1 MEKSIFSFVLRYSTR
16 QQVIILLLTLA
27 SFPFLYYSLDLPKRI
42 VNDAI
47 GGQGFPKDF
56 LGYEFDQVPYLM
68 LLSGL
73 FLLLVLINGAFK
85 FKINTLKGR
94 LGERMLRRLRYELY
108 ARVLRFPLPRFRKVS
123 QGEIIPMIT
132 AEVEPLGGFIGD
144 AIALPVFQGGTLLVY
159 IGFIFMQDPI
169 LGAAA
174 ISLYPFQGWLIPRL
188 QRKVNQLGKQRVRA
202 MRQIS
207 DRIGESVSGVHE
219 IHTHDTSAW
228 HLADI
233 SHRYGDIYDIRFEI
247 FQRKFFIKFLNNF
260 INQLT
265 PFFFYSIG
273 GYLVI
278 KGSISFGSLVAV
290 LAAYKD
296 LAGPWKELLDY
307 YQAKEDIRIKYEQVI
322 EQFDLPE
329 LMPANLLLEDADPG
343 MRLTGPMTFNNV
355 SFGEE
360 NGPKIIENVTCTLPL
375 DAHTAIVG
383 GPGRDEF
390 AMLVSRL
397 LIPTAGRIRIGEYDM
412 AQLPESITGRRIAYV
427 GQTSYMFTANLR
439 DNLYYGLRHRPLSLT
454 EDDGES
460 QAARRKRRIAESR
473 AAGNSEF
480 SVDADWIDYVSAGCD
495 GPESLRRRTL
505 DVLRMVDLDDD
516 VYGLGLNGTLDT
528 TKCPEV
534 VEKILEARAAVRAEL
549 TAPSMR
555 TLVEIWNPDRFNN
568 NATVAENMLFGSP
581 VGPVFAVDSMAE
593 NSYVL
598 RVLDKVGLTRDFLD
612 MGVQVARTMIE
623 LFADLPPGHQ
633 FFEQFSF
640 IGSDEL
646 PDFQPMVTKAD
657 KDGLDSLKDDE
668 KRRLMALPFKLI
680 PARHRLGL
688 IDDAMIG
695 RLLEARQV
703 FARDL
708 PEGLRGSIEFFVE
721 DAYNAASTIQDNI
734 LFGKVAYGQAQVGG
748 KVGKLIAQ
756 VIEVLHLREIIQEI
770 GLDHYVGVSGS
781 RLSRVQ
787 RQKVALAR
795 AILKNPDLLV
805 INEATAGLDGASQN
819 RVHSALL
826 EERRGRGVVWV
837 LHRPSMA
844 RHFAQTLVLRAG
856 QLAEHGSYQELDK
869 PGTVMHELLA
879 AE

>member
-1 MEKSIFSFVLRYSTR
+1 MEKNIFRFVLRYSTR
-16 QQVIILLLTLA
+16 QQVVILLLTLS
-27 SFPFLYYSLDLPKRI
+27 SFPFLYYSLELPKQI

-47 GGQGFPKDF
+47 GGQNFPKEF
-56 LGYEFDQVPYLM
+56 FGYQFEQVPYLI
-68 LLSGL
+68 LLSFM
-73 FLLLVLINGAFK
+73 FLTLVVVNGAFK
-85 FKINTLKGR
+85 FRINTLKGR

-108 ARVLRFPLPRFRKVS
+108 ARVIRFPLPRFRKVS

-144 AIALPVFQGGTLLVY
+144 SIALPVFQGGTLLVY
-159 IGFIFMQDPI
+159 LTFIFMQDPI

-174 ISLYPFQGWLIPRL
+174 VSLYPFQGWLIPRL

-207 DRIGESVSGVHE
+207 DRIGESVSGMPE
-219 IHTHDTSAW
+219 IHAHDTSAW
-228 HLADI
+228 HLADL
-233 SHRYGDIYDIRFEI
+233 SHRYGDVYDIRFEI

-265 PFFFYSIG
+265 PFFFYLIG

-307 YQAKEDIRIKYEQVI
+307 YQMKEDIRIKYEQVI

-329 LMPANLLLEDADPG
+329 LMPAALIAADADPG
-343 MRLTGPMTFNNV
+343 QRLTGAMVFSNV
-355 SFGEE
+355 SFGEDA
-360 NGPKIIENVTCTLPL
+360 GPKVLDNVSCTLPL

-390 AMLVSRL
+390 AMLAARL
-397 LIPTAGRIRIGEYDM
+397 LMPTGGRIRVGDKDLS
-412 AQLPESITGRRIAYV
+412 QLPEAVTGRRIAYV
-427 GQTSYMFTANLR
+427 GQTSYMFTASLR
-439 DNLYYGLRHRPLSLT
+439 DNLYYGLRHRPLKPT
-454 EDDGES
+454 ELDERA
-460 QAARRKRRIAESR
+460 QAEWKRRAHE
-473 AAGNSEF
+473 AKEAGNTDF
-480 SVDADWIDYVSAGCD
+480 PLDADWIDYEAAGCD
-495 GPESLRRRTL
+495 GPEALRRRTM
-505 DVLRMVDLDDD
+505 DVLAMVDLSDD
-516 VYGLGLNGTLDT
+516 VYGLGLNGTLNSANCGD
-528 TKCPEV
+528 V
-534 VEKILEARAAVRAEL
+534 VERILEARAALRAEL
-549 TAPSMR
+549 AQPSMR
-555 TLVEIWNPDRFNN
+555 SLVEVWNPQRYNY
-568 NATVAENMLFGSP
+568 NATVAENLLFGSP
-581 VGPVFAVDSMAE
+581 VGPVFAIDSMAE
-593 NSYVL
+593 NTYVL
-598 RVLDKVGLTRDFLD
+598 EVLEKVGMTGDFLD

-640 IGSDEL
+640 ISSEDL
-646 PDFQPMVTKAD
+646 PDFQPMVAKAD
-657 KDGLDSLKDDE
+657 KDGVDSLKPDE

-688 IDDAMIG
+688 MNPDLER

-708 PEGLRGSIEFFVE
+708 PDALRGCVEFFVE

-748 KVGKLIAQ
+748 KVGRLMAQ
-756 VIEVLHLREIIQEI
+756 VIDELGLRETIQEI
-770 GLDHYVGVSGS
+770 GLDHYVGVAGS
-781 RLSRVQ
+781 RLSRAQ

-795 AILKNPDLLV
+795 GILKNPDLLV
-805 INEATAGLDGASQN
+805 INEATAGLDGASQSQIHN
-819 RVHSALL
+819 AIL
-826 EERRGRGVVWV
+826 EERQGRGVVWV
-837 LHRPSMA
+837 LHRPSIA
-844 RHFAQTLVLRAG
+844 RRFDQTLVLRGG
-856 QLAEHGSYQELDK
+856 QLAEHGSYQDLDK

>member
-1 MEKSIFSFVLRYSTR
+1 MEKSIFRFVLRHSTR
-16 QQVIILLLTLA
+16 QQVVILLLTLS
-27 SFPFLYYSLDLPKRI
+27 SFPFLYYSLELPKQI

-47 GGQGFPKDF
+47 GGQSFPKEF
-56 LGYEFDQVPYLM
+56 LGFQFEQVPYLM
-68 LLSGL
+68 LLSGM
-73 FLLLVLINGAFK
+73 FLTLVLVNGAFK
-85 FKINTLKGR
+85 FRINTLKGR

-108 ARVLRFPLPRFRKVS
+108 VRVLRFPLPRFRKVS

-144 AIALPVFQGGTLLVY
+144 SIALPVFQGGTLLVY
-159 IGFIFMQDPI
+159 LVFIFMQDPI

-174 ISLYPFQGWLIPRL
+174 ISLYPLQGWLIPRL

-207 DRIGESVSGVHE
+207 DRIGESVSGVQE
-219 IHTHDTSAW
+219 IHAHDTSAW

-233 SHRYGDIYDIRFEI
+233 SHRYGDVYDIRFEI

-278 KGSISFGSLVAV
+278 QGSISFGSLVAV

-307 YQAKEDIRIKYEQVI
+307 YQMKEDIRIKYEQVI
-322 EQFDLPE
+322 EQFDVPE
-329 LMPANLLLEDADPG
+329 LMAAGLIATDAGPDT
-343 MRLTGPMTFNNV
+343 RLAGEIAFINV
-355 SFGEE
+355 SFGED
-360 NGPKIIENVTCTLPL
+360 NGPKILDGVSCTLPL
-375 DAHTAIVG
+375 DRHTAIVG
-383 GPGRDEF
+383 GAGRDEF
-390 AMLVSRL
+390 AMLAARL
-397 LIPTAGRIRIGEYDM
+397 LMPTAGRIRVGEQDL
-412 AQLPESITGRRIAYV
+412 AHLPEAVTGRRIAYV
-427 GQTSYMFTANLR
+427 GQNSYMFTANLR
-439 DNLYYGLRHRPLSLT
+439 ENLYYGLRHRPLAVHEGDERS
-454 EDDGES
+454 
-460 QAARRKRRIAESR
+460 AAEHRRRAAESK
-473 AAGNSEF
+473 AAGNTDF
-480 SVDADWIDYVSAGCD
+480 PLDADWIDYVAAGCD

-505 DVLRMVDLDDD
+505 AVLDMVDLADD
-516 VYGLGLNGTLDT
+516 VYRLGLNGTLAKGGDGD
-528 TKCPEV
+528 V
-534 VEKILEARAAVRAEL
+534 VARILEARAALRAEL
-549 TAPSMR
+549 AQPAMR
-555 TLVEIWNPDRFNN
+555 SLVEIWHPDRFNN
-568 NATVAENMLFGSP
+568 NATVAENLLFGSP

-593 NSYVL
+593 NTYVL
-598 RVLDKVGLTRDFLD
+598 GVLEKVGLTRDFLN

-640 IGSDEL
+640 ISSEEL
-646 PDFQPMVTKAD
+646 PDFQPMVAKAD
-657 KDGLDSLKDDE
+657 KEGVDSLKPEE

-688 IDDAMIG
+688 IDDGMER
-695 RLLEARQV
+695 RLLEARHV

-708 PEGLRGSIEFFVE
+708 PDGLRESIEFFVE
-721 DAYNAASTIQDNI
+721 DSYNSASTIQDNI

-748 KVGKLIAQ
+748 KVGRLVAQ
-756 VIEVLHLREIIQEI
+756 VIEELHLRETIQEI

-805 INEATAGLDGASQN
+805 INEATAGLDGASQT
-819 RVHSALL
+819 RIHDAIL
-826 EERRGRGVVWV
+826 EERQGRGVVWV
-837 LHRPSMA
+837 LHRPSIA
-844 RHFAQTLVLRAG
+844 RRFDQTLVLRGG
-856 QLAEHGSYQELDK
+856 QIAEHGSYQDLDK